1 MAAPRAPAQ
10 AASMALMTGDA
21 TTSGPECEVNSD
33 VPGTLPARADALRPR
48 APHGVAACTT
58 AVSPVSWWS
67 QLLHLAIDQFFCV
80 LRITSGEWSQSDGST
95 TLWDDHKIE
104 PHHQEGLHRDVVD
117 VGKGNGCRS
126 SLTRDLG
133 ANELDTVP
141 EDPQTLVAY
150 GR

>member
-1 MAAPRAPAQ
+1 MDGGLTRPSAGSQQGTADWRRDDEWT
-10 AASMALMTGDA
+10 TG
-21 TTSGPECEVNSD
+21 CEVNGD
-33 VPGTLPARADALRPR
+33 LPGVGSGLQFLY
-48 APHGVAACTT
+48 
-58 AVSPVSWWS
+58 
-67 QLLHLAIDQFFCV
+67 LAIDQFFCV

-95 TLWDDHKIE
+95 TLWDDHKVE

-117 VGKGNGCRS
+117 VGKGNGCHS
-126 SLTRDLG
+126 SLTRVLG